1 MEVLDHTNAQA
12 EENTDF
18 KVLPDFY
25 KKNGYDFKLVKR
37 EGNIAIYSQG
47 DDEGRV
53 FAYEVFE
60 VRKQK
65 ETQFGDIHYEAK
77 ERVPSNEEWGTN
89 AFTVHSMEQA
99 EKYVKQIQETITNRQ
114 QPLP

>member
-1 MEVLDHTNAQA
+1 MDSINHTNAPA
-12 EENTDF
+12 EENADF

-25 KKNGYDFKLVKR
+25 KKNGYEFKLVSR
-37 EGNIAIYSQG
+37 IGDVAIFEQHSEGSVI
-47 DDEGRV
+47 
-53 FAYEVFE
+53 AYEVFE

-89 AFTVHSMEQA
+89 AYTVHTIEQA
-99 EKYVKQIQETITNRQ
+99 NIRATEIHQTILNR
-114 QPLP
+114 LNN